1 MLDAALL
8 HCFGPAAASTHSWH
22 SLRSGL
28 ASALKAA
35 GCPPDEIQLMC
46 RWLNPESLRA
56 YARLGTSQ
64 YIHWVAA
71 AEKAVVDSVQTANL
85 PKYDLCEGFAGLQIE
100 FGRTLGP
107 RAQAVLDAADEAAAA
122 ETAPAQPSPAPAT
135 DLSPLTTEN
144 CVGRRVLVPATTW
157 PQYRCDEH
165 NGQGWSATIV
175 KYNARHGAATVAF
188 TDATTAR
195 GIPYADVELRLNVL
209 APL

>member
-1 MLDAALL
+1 MLDTALL
-8 HCFGPAAASTHSWH
+8 HCFGSGAASTHSWH

-56 YARLGTSQ
+56 YARLGTSR
-64 YIHWVAA
+64 YIGWVEA

-107 RAQAVLDAADEAAAA
+107 RAQAILDAADEAATAEAA
-122 ETAPAQPSPAPAT
+122 PIQPRAPPPDLRALTA
-135 DLSPLTTEN
+135 DN
-144 CVGRRVLVPATTW
+144 CVGRRVLVAATTW
-157 PQYRCDEH
+157 PQYCCDE
-165 NGQGWSATIV
+165 NDGRGWTARVV
-175 KYNARHGAATVAF
+175 KYSARHNAATVAF
-188 TDATTAR
+188 VDAVTAR
-195 GIPYADVELRLNVL
+195 GIPYADVELRLDAL
-209 APL
+209 MPL